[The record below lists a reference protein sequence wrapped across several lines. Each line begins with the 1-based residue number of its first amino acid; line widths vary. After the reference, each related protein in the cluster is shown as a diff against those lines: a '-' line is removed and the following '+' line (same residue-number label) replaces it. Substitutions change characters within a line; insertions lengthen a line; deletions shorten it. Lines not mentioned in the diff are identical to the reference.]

1 MGHQRIHF
9 IVNPIA
15 GKGERVLNE
24 AYLDQFFIKSF
35 HRLTVKYS
43 QYKTHATSLT
53 NESVAE
59 GADIIVAC
67 GGDGTINEVASCL
80 VGTGIPL
87 GIIPFG
93 SGNGLASNLHIPK
106 NLREALG
113 LLRNPHTIR
122 IDAGRMNDSY
132 FFSNT
137 GVGFDASVIK
147 NYESS
152 NRRTLSGYLGACMT
166 SFRELKKPPEIGI
179 KANGKQWRTNPFLVF
194 VSNTNVMGYH
204 LSLTP
209 QASLQDGL
217 LDVLVITK
225 INRFKM
231 LVLGVLLLM
240 NKPHLLKEA
249 THFQTTGLDLSGL
262 PGAHFDSQI
271 DGEFHPM
278 EDNTISIGIEKKALT
293 VIVPRTKG

>member
-1 MGHQRIHF
+1 MKNVHF

-15 GKGERVLNE
+15 GKGDSTINEVL
-24 AYLDQFFIKSF
+24 L
-35 HRLTVKYS
+35 S
-43 QYKTHATSLT
+43 QYFEAKHFDLCLKISNYPGHATELTKASLH
-53 NESVAE
+53 E
-59 GADIIVAC
+59 GAHIIVAC

-80 VGTGIPL
+80 VGTNIPL

-93 SGNGLASNLHIPK
+93 SGNGLASNLDIPK
-106 NLREALG
+106 NLCEALG
-113 LLRNPHTIR
+113 LLRNAHMTK
-122 IDAGRMNDSY
+122 IDVGRMNGRF

-152 NRRTLSGYLGACMT
+152 NRRTLSGYLAACIT
-166 SFRELKKPPEIGI
+166 SLKQLTKPQEIEI
-179 KANGKQWRTNPFLVF
+179 KANGRKWKTTPFLVF

-217 LDVLVITK
+217 LDVLVVTK
-225 INRFKM
+225 VNRVKM

-240 NKPHLLKEA
+240 NRPHLLKEA
-249 THFQTTGLDLSGL
+249 RHFQTTTLALSTL
-262 PGAHFDSQI
+262 PGTHFDSQI
-271 DGEFHPM
+271 DGEFHAV
-278 EDNTISIGIEKKALT
+278 EDNTIFIGIEKKALT
-293 VIVPRTKG
+293 VIVPEQL

>member
-1 MGHQRIHF
+1 MGYRKIHF

-15 GKGERVLNE
+15 GKGERMLKE
-24 AYLDQFFIKSF
+24 SYLEQFFIKSH

-43 QYKTHATSLT
+43 EHKTHAATLT
-53 NESVAE
+53 MESIKE

-80 VGTGIPL
+80 LGTDIPL

-93 SGNGLASNLHIPK
+93 SGNGLASNLNIPK

-113 LLRNPHTIR
+113 LLRNPHTID
-122 IDAGRMNDSY
+122 IDAGRINDQF

-166 SFRELKKPPEIGI
+166 SFKELKKTQEIKI
-179 KANGKQWRTNPFLVF
+179 RANGKEMLVQPFLVF
-194 VSNTNVMGYH
+194 ISNTNVMGYH

-231 LVLGVLLLM
+231 LVLGILLLM
-240 NKPHLLKEA
+240 NRPHLLREA
-249 THFQTTGLDLSGL
+249 THFQTTGLDLSGK
-262 PGAHFDSQI
+262 PGVAFDSQI
-271 DGEFHPM
+271 DGEFHAM
-278 EDNTISIGIEKKALT
+278 DVNTLSIGIKKKALT
-293 VIVPRTKG
+293 VIVPKS